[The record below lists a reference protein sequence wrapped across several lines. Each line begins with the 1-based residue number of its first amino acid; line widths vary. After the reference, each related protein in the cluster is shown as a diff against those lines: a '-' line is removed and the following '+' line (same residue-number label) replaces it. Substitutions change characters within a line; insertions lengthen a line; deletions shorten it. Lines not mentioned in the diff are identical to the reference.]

1 MGAEATVSKL
11 SFNYH
16 KYQLWVSNFSGSDKV
31 FALNIKFPLKI
42 CKYSGELMPEQ
53 KFPPLLA
60 KFTYLSNF
68 SFLNFL
74 WRTYNVFFISII
86 LLILKVKILALLYEH
101 GSENIW
107 IRVKILHICHQLNM
121 LPIFEALCCSS
132 IWRCK
137 SQEELLNIASNANV
151 FLKQP
156 DCKLPPPL
164 IFKEFNIKMIPICT
178 FFVCL
183 LFMERENSFWA
194 KLPLEIE
201 IFLYCNK
208 TFSPLWRV
216 SLKIDKYQLK
226 TRRCEDYFLKHL
238 FPFN

>member
-16 KYQLWVSNFSGSDKV
+16 KYPLWVSNFSGSDKV

-68 SFLNFL
+68 SFLHFL
-74 WRTYNVFFISII
+74 WRTYNVFFILII

-107 IRVKILHICHQLNM
+107 IRVRIFFFTYLPSIECSANFWSIMLQQHLKVQVPGGTFEHRLECKRLFETARLQTSPSPFLKNLTLKCFQFDILCL
-121 LPIFEALCCSS
+121 SS
-132 IWRCK
+132 IFGEGK
-137 SQEELLNIASNANV
+137 L
-151 FLKQP
+151 FLG
-156 DCKLPPPL
+156 
-164 IFKEFNIKMIPICT
+164 
-178 FFVCL
+178 
-183 LFMERENSFWA
+183 
-194 KLPLEIE
+194 
-201 IFLYCNK
+201 
-208 TFSPLWRV
+208 
-216 SLKIDKYQLK
+216 
-226 TRRCEDYFLKHL
+226 
-238 FPFN
+238 

>member
-16 KYQLWVSNFSGSDKV
+16 KYPLWVSNFSGSDNV

-68 SFLNFL
+68 SFLHFL
-74 WRTYNVFFISII
+74 WRTYNVFFILII

-107 IRVKILHICHQLNM
+107 IRVKIFFFTYLPSIECAANFCNIMLQQHLKVQVPGGTFEHRLECKRLFETARLQTSPSPFLNN
-121 LPIFEALCCSS
+121 LT
-132 IWRCK
+132 
-137 SQEELLNIASNANV
+137 
-151 FLKQP
+151 LK
-156 DCKLPPPL
+156 C
-164 IFKEFNIKMIPICT
+164 F
-178 FFVCL
+178 
-183 LFMERENSFWA
+183 
-194 KLPLEIE
+194 
-201 IFLYCNK
+201 
-208 TFSPLWRV
+208 
-216 SLKIDKYQLK
+216 
-226 TRRCEDYFLKHL
+226 
-238 FPFN
+238 